1 MKRSR
6 LAVIAAGSVV
16 GLGLALAL
24 GALVFDPARAAVG
37 PLPADGL
44 VLPADAKFVMGLD
57 VKRFVQSPF
66 YTRYA
71 QQGGRPASFGDLE
84 EKTGLDPARDVD
96 QVIIAGRPE
105 QGNDATVVLVRG
117 RFDRYKLS
125 RAIETREKGVTSKK
139 HEGNTVYLF
148 NEGKKG
154 AGALAFLGSDDDLL
168 VMGSQK
174 AVEGAVSSHF
184 QGRTPLK
191 ENTALLGLL
200 ERVKPGSTFWVV
212 GDQSLLA
219 QMPSAMP
226 GGGGSGSNM
235 TIPSLKGLLVTGE
248 LDPLVSLDVIGDAA
262 DPAGATQLAQIVQ
275 GLVALASLQAAQKP
289 ELKDLPSA
297 FSVTT
302 QGSSVHLSA
311 RLPYT
316 LMDALQGPKK
326 PAVAPPAAAN

>member
-1 MKRSR
+1 MKSSR
-6 LAVIAAGSVV
+6 LVVVAAGSVV
-16 GLGLALAL
+16 GLGVALAL
-24 GALVFDPARAAVG
+24 GALVFDPARAFVG
-37 PLPADGL
+37 PMPAEGL

-66 YTRYA
+66 YARYA
-71 QQGGRPASFGDLE
+71 RQGGAPASFGDLE

-96 QVIIAGRPE
+96 QVIIAGRPD
-105 QGNDATVVLVRG
+105 QGNEGAVVLVRG

-148 NEGKKG
+148 NEGRKG
-154 AGALAFLGSDDDLL
+154 AGALAFLGSDDDLI

-184 QGRTPLK
+184 QGQTPLK
-191 ENTALLGLL
+191 QNTALLGLL

-219 QMPSAMP
+219 QMPTGNASPA
-226 GGGGSGSNM
+226 SGM
-235 TIPSLKGLLVTGE
+235 QIPQLKGLLVTGE
-248 LDPLVSLDVIGDAA
+248 LDPMVTLDVIGDAPDA
-262 DPAGATQLAQIVQ
+262 KGATQLAQMVQ
-275 GLVALASLQAAQKP
+275 GLIAFGTMQAAQKP
-289 ELKDLPSA
+289 ELKDLPNA

-302 QGSSVHLSA
+302 EGSSVHLSA
-311 RLPYT
+311 RLPYE

-326 PAVAPPAAAN
+326 AAVAPPPAAH

>member
-6 LAVIAAGSVV
+6 LVVVAAGSVV
-16 GLGLALAL
+16 GLGVALAL

-37 PLPADGL
+37 PMPAEGL

-66 YTRYA
+66 YERYA
-71 QQGGRPASFGDLE
+71 RQGGKPASFGDLE

-96 QVIIAGRPE
+96 QIIVAGRPD
-105 QGNDATVVLVRG
+105 QGNDGAVVLVRG

-139 HEGNTVYLF
+139 HEGNTLYLF

-174 AVEGAVSSHF
+174 AVEAAVTSHF
-184 QGRTPLK
+184 QGQTPLK
-191 ENTALLGLL
+191 QNTALLALL

-219 QMPSAMP
+219 QMPNAK
-226 GGGGSGSNM
+226 GGPTAGM
-235 TIPSLKGLLVTGE
+235 QIPQLKGLLVTGE
-248 LDPLVSLDVIGDAA
+248 LAPVVTLDVIGDAA
-262 DPAGATQLAQIVQ
+262 DAKGATQLAQMVQ
-275 GLVALASLQAAQKP
+275 WLIAFGTMQAAQKP
-289 ELKDLPSA
+289 ELKDLPNA

-302 QGSSVHLSA
+302 
-311 RLPYT
+311 
-316 LMDALQGPKK
+316 
-326 PAVAPPAAAN
+326 

>member
-6 LAVIAAGSVV
+6 LVVIAAGSFV

-24 GALVFDPARAAVG
+24 GALVLDPARAAVG
-37 PLPADGL
+37 PMPAEGL

-66 YTRYA
+66 YERYA
-71 QQGGRPASFGDLE
+71 RQGGRPASFGDLE

-96 QVIIAGRPE
+96 QVIIAGRPD
-105 QGNDATVVLVRG
+105 QGNDGAVVLVRG

-139 HEGNTVYLF
+139 HEGTTLYLF
-148 NEGKKG
+148 NEGRKG
-154 AGALAFLGSDDDLL
+154 AGALAFLGNDDDLI

-174 AVEGAVSSHF
+174 AVEAAVTSHF
-184 QGRTPLK
+184 QGQTPLK
-191 ENTALLGLL
+191 QNAALLAML

-219 QMPSAMP
+219 QMPNAK
-226 GGGGSGSNM
+226 GGPTASM
-235 TIPSLKGLLVTGE
+235 QIPQLKGLLVTGE
-248 LDPLVSLDVIGDAA
+248 LDPLVTLDVIGDAA
-262 DPAGATQLAQIVQ
+262 DPAGATQLAQMVQ
-275 GLVALASLQAAQKP
+275 GLIAFGTMQAAQKP
-289 ELKDLPSA
+289 ELKDLPNA

-311 RLPYT
+311 RLPYE

-326 PAVAPPAAAN
+326 AAAAPPPASN

>member
-6 LAVIAAGSVV
+6 LVVIAAGSVV

-24 GALVFDPARAAVG
+24 GALVLDPARASVG
-37 PLPADGL
+37 PLPAEGL
-44 VLPADAKFVMGLD
+44 VLPANAKFVMGLD

-66 YTRYA
+66 YKRYA
-71 QQGGRPASFGDLE
+71 RTGGAPTSFGDLE

-96 QVIIAGRPE
+96 QIIVAGQPD
-105 QGNDATVVLVRG
+105 QGSDSGVVLVRG

-125 RAIETREKGVTSKK
+125 RAIETREKGVSSKK

-168 VMGSQK
+168 VMGSQA
-174 AVEGAVSSHF
+174 AVEAAVSSHF

-191 ENTALLGLL
+191 QNTALLALL

-219 QMPSAMP
+219 QMP
-226 GGGGSGSNM
+226 GGAGSPAAGLQ
-235 TIPSLKGLLVTGE
+235 IPQLKGLLVTGE
-248 LDPLVSLDVIGDAA
+248 LDPLVTLDVVGDAA
-262 DPAGATQLAQIVQ
+262 DPAGATQLAQVVQ

-289 ELKDLPSA
+289 ELKNLPNA

-302 QGSSVHLSA
+302 EGSSVHLSA
-311 RLPYT
+311 RLPYE
-316 LMDALQGPKK
+316 LMDALQGKPK
-326 PAVAPPAAAN
+326 AVTPPPAAN

>member
-6 LAVIAAGSVV
+6 LVVVAAGSVV

-24 GALVFDPARAAVG
+24 GALVLDPARAYVG
-37 PLPADGL
+37 PMPAEGL

-66 YTRYA
+66 YERYA
-71 QQGGRPASFGDLE
+71 RQGGRPASFADLE

-96 QVIIAGRPE
+96 QVIIAGRPD
-105 QGNDATVVLVRG
+105 QGNDGAVVLVRG

-139 HEGNTVYLF
+139 HEGNTLYMF
-148 NEGKKG
+148 NEGRKG
-154 AGALAFLGSDDDLL
+154 AGALAFLGNDDDLI

-174 AVEGAVSSHF
+174 AVEAAVSSHF
-184 QGRTPLK
+184 QGQTPLK
-191 ENTALLGLL
+191 QNTALLAML

-219 QMPSAMP
+219 QMPNAK
-226 GGGGSGSNM
+226 GGPTAGM
-235 TIPSLKGLLVTGE
+235 QIPQLKGLLVTGE
-248 LDPLVSLDVIGDAA
+248 LDPLVTLDVIGDAVDA
-262 DPAGATQLAQIVQ
+262 KGATQLAQMVQ
-275 GLVALASLQAAQKP
+275 GLIAFGTMQAAQKP
-289 ELKDLPSA
+289 ELKDLPNA

-302 QGSSVHLSA
+302 EGSSVHLSA
-311 RLPYT
+311 RLPYE

-326 PAVAPPAAAN
+326 PAVAPPPASN

>member
-6 LAVIAAGSVV
+6 LVVVAAFSVV

-24 GALVFDPARAAVG
+24 GALVFDPARAFVG
-37 PLPADGL
+37 PMPAEGL

-66 YTRYA
+66 YARYA
-71 QQGGRPASFGDLE
+71 QQGGKPASFGDLE
-84 EKTGLDPARDVD
+84 AKTGLDPARDVD
-96 QVIIAGRPE
+96 QIIVAGRPD
-105 QGNDATVVLVRG
+105 QGNDGAVVLVRG

-148 NEGKKG
+148 NEGRKG

-168 VMGSQK
+168 VLGSQK
-174 AVEGAVSSHF
+174 AVEAAVSSHF
-184 QGRTPLK
+184 QGQTPLK
-191 ENTALLGLL
+191 QNTALLALL

-219 QMPSAMP
+219 QMPT
-226 GGGGSGSNM
+226 GNGSPASGM
-235 TIPSLKGLLVTGE
+235 QIPQLKGLLVTGE
-248 LDPLVSLDVIGDAA
+248 LDPLVTLDVVGDAA
-262 DPAGATQLAQIVQ
+262 DAKGATQLAQMVQ
-275 GLVALASLQAAQKP
+275 GLVALASMQAAQKP
-289 ELKDLPSA
+289 ELKDLPNA

-302 QGSSVHLSA
+302 EGSSVHLSA
-311 RLPYT
+311 RLPYEM
-316 LMDALQGPKK
+316 MDALQGRKK
-326 PAVAPPAAAN
+326 AAAVTPPAAN

>member
-6 LAVIAAGSVV
+6 LVVVAAGSVV
-16 GLGLALAL
+16 GLGVALAL

-37 PLPADGL
+37 PMPAEGL

-66 YTRYA
+66 YERYA
-71 QQGGRPASFGDLE
+71 RQGGAPASFGDLE
-84 EKTGLDPARDVD
+84 AKTGLDPARDVD
-96 QVIIAGRPE
+96 QIIVAGRPD
-105 QGNDATVVLVRG
+105 QGNDGAVVLVRG

-139 HEGNTVYLF
+139 HEGNTLYLF

-154 AGALAFLGSDDDLL
+154 AGALAFLGNDDDLI

-184 QGRTPLK
+184 QGLTPLK
-191 ENTALLGLL
+191 QNAALLALL

-219 QMPSAMP
+219 QMPNAQ
-226 GGGGSGSNM
+226 GGPAGGM
-235 TIPSLKGLLVTGE
+235 QIPQLKGLLVTGE
-248 LDPLVSLDVIGDAA
+248 LDPVVTLDVIGDAA
-262 DPAGATQLAQIVQ
+262 DAKGATQLAQMVQ
-275 GLVALASLQAAQKP
+275 GLIAFGTMQAAQKP
-289 ELKDLPSA
+289 ELKDLPNA

-302 QGSSVHLSA
+302 EGSSVHLSA
-311 RLPYT
+311 RLPYE

-326 PAVAPPAAAN
+326 AAVTPPPAAN